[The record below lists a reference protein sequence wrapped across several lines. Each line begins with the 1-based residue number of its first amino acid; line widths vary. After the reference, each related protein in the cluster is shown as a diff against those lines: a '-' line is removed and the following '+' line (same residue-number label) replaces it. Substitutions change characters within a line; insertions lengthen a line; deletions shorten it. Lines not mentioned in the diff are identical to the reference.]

1 MITSS
6 APLSPEDKIE
16 LLLEALESIR
26 ATLDETISFIDDS
39 MIEADER
46 G

>member
-1 MITSS
+1 MSDKF
-6 APLSPEDKIE
+6 PLSLEEKVQI
-16 LLLEALESIR
+16 LLDSLKDLR
-26 ATLDETISFIDDS
+26 NTLDEAIGFIDDS

>member
-1 MITSS
+1 MS
-6 APLSPEDKIE
+6 DKLTLEEKIAI
-16 LLLEALESIR
+16 LLDSLESIR
-26 ATLDETISFIDDS
+26 NTLDETISFIDDS